1 MYSFLITMIMSIGIS
16 LIMVITV
23 DWKSLKP
30 EDESGD
36 DLLPVEEGS
45 AKNTKDDVSVSGGKI

>member
-1 MYSFLITMIMSIGIS
+1 MIISEGIS

-30 EDESGD
+30 EDELDD
-36 DLLPVEEGS
+36 DLLPVEQES
-45 AKNTKDDVSVSGGKI
+45 AKNRKDYVSVSDGKI